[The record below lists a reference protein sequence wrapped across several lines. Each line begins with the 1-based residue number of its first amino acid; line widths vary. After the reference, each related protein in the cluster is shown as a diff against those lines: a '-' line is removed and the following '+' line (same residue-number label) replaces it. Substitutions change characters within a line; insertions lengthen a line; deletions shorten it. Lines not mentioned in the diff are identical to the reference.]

1 MAMTIDCGK
10 LVSMSGCVT
19 PPPPT
24 MNSKLDMV
32 GGHQEEEVATPKLGA
47 GAGQMDGVMADALN
61 SKLQQLQEQMFLKL
75 EEARIVPGHLSGE
88 KMNLGSDFVKVPLP
102 AQETPAVEPMLLPP
116 PTPHSVQRP
125 AKDPRFRPIPDRAN
139 VVISKGSVGHPFAC
153 AAACKYVKRKGG
165 CRDGANCLLCHECF
179 WSKTSSKDSEKRND
193 DQAKVEEA
201 ARARPVL
208 VSTEEDLTL
217 EFTRLLSTSTEACS
231 LLTPL
236 RQDSYPAS
244 DILGFS
250 MGCPPGLQGFAPPG
264 LEMPLAMNP
273 GSLGHPYSC
282 GPACKYVLK
291 SRGCKDGD
299 NCTHCHLCHWTRY
312 SAKTLKL

>member
-19 PPPPT
+19 PPPPA
-24 MNSKLDMV
+24 MNSKMDMV
-32 GGHQEEEVATPKLGA
+32 GGPQEEEVATPKLVA

-61 SKLQQLQEQMFLKL
+61 SKLQQLQEQMFRKM
-75 EEARIVPGHLSGE
+75 EEARVVPGHISGE

-102 AQETPAVEPMLLPP
+102 AQETHAVEPMLLPP
-116 PTPHSVQRP
+116 PQPHAVQRP

-139 VVISKGSVGHPFAC
+139 VVISKGWLPRWRRLPS
-153 AAACKYVKRKGG
+153 
-165 CRDGANCLLCHECF
+165 L
-179 WSKTSSKDSEKRND
+179 ND
-193 DQAKVEEA
+193 DQAQKGQTSACTTPENL
-201 ARARPVL
+201 PVFI
-208 VSTEEDLTL
+208 STEEDLTHK
-217 EFTRLLSTSTEACS
+217 FTRLLSTSTEACS

-236 RQDSYPAS
+236 PQDPYPTS
-244 DILGFS
+244 DVLGFS
-250 MGCPPGLQGFAPPG
+250 MGSPAGLEGFAPPG
-264 LEMPLAMNP
+264 LEMPMAMNP